1 VQYDLF
7 MVRELTKVLPWSQPL
22 PAADPPEQMAMYR
35 IETGTYTTRAAFA
48 VTGGKFADKREFA
61 SNSVL
66 ISHPNGDLILDA
78 GFGDGVADHIGMLAR
93 FERAPFTSRDT
104 TARQLESAG
113 YDLSNVIG
121 VLLTHAHWDHVSGLD
136 ALDLPVLINDAEI
149 DYGTADSHG
158 AVFREVTKRHE
169 IRKYS
174 FTGGDYLGFPMSYDI
189 HGDGSVVVALAAGH
203 TPGSVVVF
211 VTLPTGKRFAFIG
224 DLTWQM
230 DGITRG
236 AERPWLMRRVADVDA
251 ATTRAGLK
259 RSIALSGVMQVIPA
273 HDVAA
278 YADIPLLPA
287 TLTPGAS

>member
-1 VQYDLF
+1 
-7 MVRELTKVLPWSQPL
+7 
-22 PAADPPEQMAMYR
+22 MYR

-48 VTGGKFADKREFA
+48 VTGGRFGDKREFA

-66 ISHPNGDLILDA
+66 ISHPAGDLILDA

-93 FERAPFTSRDT
+93 FERAPVTTRDT
-104 TARQLESAG
+104 TARQLATVG
-113 YDLSNVIG
+113 YDFSRLAG

-136 ALDLPVLINDAEI
+136 SLDVPVLINDAEV
-149 DYGTADSHG
+149 DYGATDSHG
-158 AVFREVTKRHE
+158 AVFREVSKRHE
-169 IRKYS
+169 IRRYS
-174 FTGGDYLGFPMSYDI
+174 FTGGDYLGFPMSHDV

-211 VTLPTGKRFAFIG
+211 VTLPSGRRYAFIG
-224 DLTWQM
+224 DLTWQL

-251 ATTRAGLK
+251 TTTRAGLE

-278 YADIPLLPA
+278 YADIPVLPA
-287 TLTPGAS
+287 TWTAGAS